1 MLSGAAESS
10 PSGYVPGIPVLIAY
24 YHWVFQAQV
33 ACTLTLGDERCG
45 IVQLK
50 EEEER
55 IEESEAETR
64 KKMKTLKEH
73 TKKWEETR
81 ENRVLL
87 FVNNRSTI
95 AASGF
100 EWHLVL

>member
-1 MLSGAAESS
+1 MLAHSILSQCVSGTGRLSFNVVTMW
-10 PSGYVPGIPVLIAY
+10 G
-24 YHWVFQAQV
+24 F
-33 ACTLTLGDERCG
+33 
-45 IVQLK
+45 VQLK

-64 KKMKTLKEH
+64 KKMKATKEH

-87 FVNNRSTI
+87 VFSKSSTS
-95 AASGF
+95 AAII
-100 EWHLVL
+100 

>member
-1 MLSGAAESS
+1 MSLS
-10 PSGYVPGIPVLIAY
+10 VVTM
-24 YHWVFQAQV
+24 WVF
-33 ACTLTLGDERCG
+33 
-45 IVQLK
+45 VQLK

-64 KKMKTLKEH
+64 KKMKATKEH

-87 FVNNRSTI
+87 F
-95 AASGF
+95 
-100 EWHLVL
+100 LQ